1 MDQRAWMNRVEK
13 PARYIG
19 REYNSVVKDPAGK
32 IRYAFCFPDVYE
44 VGMSHLGTK
53 ILYHTMNEREDT
65 YCERVFA
72 PWVDMEKYLRETKTS
87 LWTLETG
94 TPLAEMDLIGFTLQY
109 EMTYTNLLNM
119 LELGGVPLLARD
131 RKNGPFVMAGGPVAM
146 NAEPLSDF
154 VDFFV
159 LGDGEEMNHE
169 VLDAYRDWKAS
180 GAPREAFLEAVAGIR
195 GVYVPSFYDV
205 DYDGDGVIRFVKPNH
220 AAAPER
226 IRKRVVWDLDSAYFP
241 TKVIVP
247 YTEPI
252 HDRIMLEIFR
262 GCSRGCRFCQAG
274 MIYRP
279 VRERSLDRLMEL
291 AGELVKNTGYE
302 EISLTS
308 LSSGDYSRLL
318 DLARGL
324 MDRFS
329 DKQVALSLPSLRLDS
344 VVKEAIGETQRVRKS
359 SLTFAPEAGTQ
370 RMRDIINKNVTEED
384 LIKSATDAFEE
395 GYTSLKLYFMIGLP
409 GETME
414 DVAGIADLA
423 RKVVAAYQPYRSRN
437 GKPLRISI
445 STASFVPK
453 PHTPFQWFGQNSR
466 AELVEKQQYLAKL
479 LKIRGVEFSWHDP
492 STSFLEAVFAR
503 GDRRLGKTLLQA
515 FKKGCRFDGWMDQFR
530 LDLWE
535 EAFKETGIDPAF
547 YANRTF
553 SFEETLAWDHLD
565 MGVNKTFF
573 KREWDKAMRGETTPD
588 CRGGCL
594 GCGFTKWEEGCP
606 CA

>member
-1 MDQRAWMNRVEK
+1 MLDQRAWMNRVEK

-72 PWVDMEKYLRETKTS
+72 PWVDMEKYLRETKTP

-220 AAAPER
+220 PAAPER
-226 IRKRVVWDLDSAYFP
+226 IKKRVVWDLDSAYFP

-262 GCSRGCRFCQAG
+262 GSQPGLQVLPSGHDLPPGAGTFPGSTDGTCRGTGEKHRLRGDLSHFSQLRRLLPPSGSGPGTYGPVLGQAG
-274 MIYRP
+274 GP
-279 VRERSLDRLMEL
+279 VL
-291 AGELVKNTGYE
+291 AL
-302 EISLTS
+302 
-308 LSSGDYSRLL
+308 
-318 DLARGL
+318 
-324 MDRFS
+324 F
-329 DKQVALSLPSLRLDS
+329 
-344 VVKEAIGETQRVRKS
+344 
-359 SLTFAPEAGTQ
+359 
-370 RMRDIINKNVTEED
+370 
-384 LIKSATDAFEE
+384 
-395 GYTSLKLYFMIGLP
+395 
-409 GETME
+409 
-414 DVAGIADLA
+414 
-423 RKVVAAYQPYRSRN
+423 
-437 GKPLRISI
+437 
-445 STASFVPK
+445 
-453 PHTPFQWFGQNSR
+453 
-466 AELVEKQQYLAKL
+466 
-479 LKIRGVEFSWHDP
+479 
-492 STSFLEAVFAR
+492 
-503 GDRRLGKTLLQA
+503 
-515 FKKGCRFDGWMDQFR
+515 
-530 LDLWE
+530 
-535 EAFKETGIDPAF
+535 ETGF
-547 YANRTF
+547 
-553 SFEETLAWDHLD
+553 
-565 MGVNKTFF
+565 G
-573 KREWDKAMRGETTPD
+573 GE
-588 CRGGCL
+588 GSH
-594 GCGFTKWEEGCP
+594 W
-606 CA
+606 